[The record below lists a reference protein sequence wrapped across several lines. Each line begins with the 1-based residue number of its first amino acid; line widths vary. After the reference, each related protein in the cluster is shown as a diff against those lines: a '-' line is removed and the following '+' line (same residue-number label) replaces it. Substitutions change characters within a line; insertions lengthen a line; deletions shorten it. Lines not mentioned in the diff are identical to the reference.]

1 MGDRHNIE
9 RGVAV
14 HRGTIL
20 DEINNY
26 YRVLGRR
33 VTKHQKILGL
43 FSFPLPEL
51 LAFIKS
57 IGQYNQPILCI
68 VVLTR
73 DS

>member
-33 VTKHQKILGL
+33 VTKHQKNSWTFF
-43 FSFPLPEL
+43 FSIAGVACFHKEYR
-51 LAFIKS
+51 S
-57 IGQYNQPILCI
+57 I
-68 VVLTR
+68 
-73 DS
+73 